1 MPALAHS
8 VSLKSIEVLFG
19 GGSYGP
25 DAVVLLDGELAG
37 VSLDFLT
44 NTYAVRTV
52 SDGELLLLQLGNEWD
67 GLALDFTTDLV
78 ASRISLGAERL
89 LGTGPDTVEPYCL
102 GLDFTDN
109 TSAVR
114 N

>member
-8 VSLKSIEVLFG
+8 VSLKSIDVIFG
-19 GGSYGP
+19 GRSSVDPAALLGS
-25 DAVVLLDGELAG
+25 ELSG
-37 VSLDFLT
+37 FTLDFLSD
-44 NTYAVRTV
+44 TYAVRTV
-52 SDGELLLLQLGNEWD
+52 SDSELLLLQLGNEWD
-67 GLALDFTTDLV
+67 GLAIDFTTNLV
-78 ASRISLGAERL
+78 ASRISAGAERL

>member
-1 MPALAHS
+1 MKVARGIATPILP
-8 VSLKSIEVLFG
+8 LMG
-19 GGSYGP
+19 GGSGG
-25 DAVVLLDGELAG
+25 ASAAESLLGSELSG
-37 VSLDFLT
+37 FTLDFLT
-44 NTYAVRTV
+44 NTYAVRTITA
-52 SDGELLLLQLGNEWD
+52 GELLLLQLGNEWD
-67 GLALDFTTDLV
+67 GLAIDFTTNLV

-89 LGTGPDTVEPYCL
+89 LGTGPDTVEPYCF

>member
-1 MPALAHS
+1 M
-8 VSLKSIEVLFG
+8 G
-19 GGSYGP
+19 GGSGG
-25 DAVVLLDGELAG
+25 ASAAESLLGSELSG
-37 VSLDFLT
+37 FTLDFLT
-44 NTYAVRTV
+44 NTYAVRTI

-67 GLALDFTTDLV
+67 GLALDFTTNLV
-78 ASRISLGAERL
+78 ASRVSLGAERL

>member
-1 MPALAHS
+1 MPALAYS
-8 VSLKSIEVLFG
+8 VSLKSIDAIFG
-19 GGSYGP
+19 GHSGVP
-25 DAVVLLDGELAG
+25 DAAALLGSELSG
-37 VSLDFLT
+37 FTLDFIG

-52 SDGELLLLQLGNEWD
+52 SDSELLLLQLGNEWD
-67 GLALDFTTDLV
+67 GLAIDFTTNLV
-78 ASRISLGAERL
+78 ASRVSSGAERL
-89 LGTGPDTVEPYCL
+89 LGTGPDTIEPEGF

>member
-1 MPALAHS
+1 VKVARGIATPILPLM
-8 VSLKSIEVLFG
+8 G
-19 GGSYGP
+19 GGSGG
-25 DAVVLLDGELAG
+25 ASAAESLLGSELSG
-37 VSLDFLT
+37 FTLDFLT
-44 NTYAVRTV
+44 NTYAVRTI

-67 GLALDFTTDLV
+67 GLALDFTTNLV
-78 ASRISLGAERL
+78 ASRVSLGAERL